1 MTGRFVL
8 ATFFCTNMNA
18 IDKATVLK
26 IYKALL
32 KSAKVFPSKRRPN
45 IIEEIKLSTS
55 RRKRI
60 AILPIHIFIKYSTQ
74 LLSILGFRENKQVRD
89 PIEQRKKL
97 QAALDGL
104 QSLERYSGINYKAS
118 SLTVNF
124 SS

>member
-1 MTGRFVL
+1 
-8 ATFFCTNMNA
+8 MNA

-55 RRKRI
+55 CRRRI
-60 AILPIHIFIKYSTQ
+60 ANPYIYKYSTQ

-89 PIEQRKKL
+89 PIEQRKNL

>member
-1 MTGRFVL
+1 
-8 ATFFCTNMNA
+8 MNA

-45 IIEEIKLSTS
+45 IIEEIKLS
-55 RRKRI
+55 
-60 AILPIHIFIKYSTQ
+60 
-74 LLSILGFRENKQVRD
+74 FRENKQVRD